1 MKVTAF
7 NGSPRP
13 EGNTFLLVRRVLAEL
28 EKEGIETE
36 VVQVGGQPV
45 RGCIACYRC
54 FANKDGRCAVDE
66 DRVNE
71 WIERMR
77 ASDGI
82 LLASPTYFTDVTS
95 EMKALIDRAGLVTRA
110 NGHFLRRKAG
120 AGVVAVRR
128 AGAIHVFDTLN
139 HFFLISQMVVPGSSY
154 WNIGIGRNPGEVD
167 NDPEGVQTMEA
178 LGQNMAWLLRR
189 LAGPEA

>member
-13 EGNTFLLVRRVLAEL
+13 EGNTFLLIRRVFAEL

-36 VVQVGGQPV
+36 VVQVGGLPV

-77 ASDGI
+77 SSDGI

-110 NGHFLRRKAG
+110 NGHFLRRKVG

-139 HFFLISQMVVPGSSY
+139 HFFLINQMVVPGSSY
-154 WNIGIGRNPGEVD
+154 WNIGIGRNPGEVE
-167 NDPEGVQTMEA
+167 NDPEGVQTMET

-189 LAGPEA
+189 LAGPDA